1 MPVRNAWDSNRY
13 RKIKENENL
22 KLFEIQKFKSCRD
35 VFST

>member
-1 MPVRNAWDSNRY
+1 MPIRNTWDSNRY

-22 KLFEIQKFKSCRD
+22 KLFEKQKFKSCRD